1 MWRDKLITVS
11 ELLLKQSAVTAHCQ
25 GAMRWPS
32 ALKDGW
38 CRGRAAPLP
47 LQMSPTQTDQPD
59 DGGGWHRNC
68 RPFQQAS
75 LTPPALLCFQSA
87 TIKVSITLMSGPPG
101 AHKPQKAG
109 AKQRRCS
116 CSAFTYWPIT
126 AGAINWSRVESC
138 TSGPW
143 SSPDIQIIQ
152 HLTLCVAYG
161 RNKWNLLT

>member
-1 MWRDKLITVS
+1 MWRGKLITVS
-11 ELLLKQSAVTAHCQ
+11 EPLLKKRPVTTHCQ
-25 GAMRWPS
+25 GAMRGPS

-38 CRGRAAPLP
+38 CCGRAVFLS

-59 DGGGWHRNC
+59 DGSGWHRKGRPSNRRPSLC
-68 RPFQQAS
+68 RLCCVFNPLQSKCPSHLCQAHQGDIS
-75 LTPPALLCFQSA
+75 RKEQ
-87 TIKVSITLMSGPPG
+87 V
-101 AHKPQKAG
+101 
-109 AKQRRCS
+109 QRQRHSS

-143 SSPDIQIIQ
+143 SSPDIQITQ